1 MAFAKTPLFGKTD
14 EPGIR
19 GYVYGMRLRGYSPGA
34 QPDGVVTWDDEPDT
48 WPLEKGKGY
57 HSMIWYDRE
66 LTEKEMSDYDLDF
79 LRTCLPSWWI
89 I

>member
-1 MAFAKTPLFGKTD
+1 MAFVKTPLFGKTN

-34 QPDGVVTWDDEPDT
+34 QPDGVTWWDDEPDE

-57 HSMIWYDRE
+57 HCLIGYDRE
-66 LTEKEMSDYDLDF
+66 LTEKEMQDYDLDF
-79 LRTCLPSWWI
+79 LRTDLPSWWI